1 MLFGLNIH
9 TTQDFDGHD
18 SFEGDINL
26 GDLSIHICG
35 ADPER
40 VAMMLVAIEEYV
52 DNFPSFEDEYTTH

>member
-9 TTQDFDGHD
+9 TAEDFDGRD
-18 SFEGDINL
+18 SYEGDIEL

-52 DNFPSFEDEYTTH
+52 DNYPTFDGETWH